1 MTMRGRLA
9 AGVCA
14 ALVLGT
20 AACSII
26 AGKDE
31 PAGEADARQP
41 LHVAY
46 VETLRD
52 QASLRGESFVD
63 TKYPIDKAEAAM
75 MLQRPVGV
83 FADQFRVY
91 VTELLPVPRLA
102 VFDRGASTLTFLQ
115 ILPVPGQVESR
126 FVDPV
131 SVAVD
136 QTGLIYVADSA
147 QGKVFGIDRK
157 GALFVTIGKAAGE
170 LGLPA
175 AVAADARR
183 NRLYIAD
190 KSTRRVRAYTTQG
203 APLFEF
209 QGPDPK
215 KQEKGLASPVGIAVD
230 ANGAVFVLD
239 DRWNRVYQFDE
250 NGMFLRSFRVRPAGR
265 GGAVRPNG
273 IAVDSAGHVY
283 VSDAQN
289 SIVMIFGRDGS
300 FLQSWG
306 GTGSRREDF
315 WQPAGIFIDSRDLI
329 YIADQMNGRIQVY
342 QYQK

>member
-1 MTMRGRLA
+1 MISRIA
-9 AGVCA
+9 AGAMA
-14 ALVLGT
+14 ALFLG
-20 AACSII
+20 AASSVIV
-26 AGKDE
+26 GKDE
-31 PAGEADARQP
+31 PGGDAGAQQVRI
-41 LHVAY
+41 VY

-52 QASLRGESFVD
+52 QASLRGESFRD
-63 TKYPIDKAEAAM
+63 TKYPVDKAEAVT

-91 VTELLPVPRLA
+91 VTDRLPVPRLA

-147 QGKVFGIDRK
+147 QGKVFGIDRN

-183 NRLYIAD
+183 NRLYVAD
-190 KSTRRVRAYTTQG
+190 KSSRRVRAYTTQG
-203 APLFEF
+203 APLYEF

-215 KQEKGLASPVGIAVD
+215 KKEKGLASPVGIAVG

-239 DRWNRVYQFDE
+239 DRWNRVYQFDA
-250 NGMFLRSFRVRPAGR
+250 NGMFLSSFRVRPTGR

-289 SIVMIFGRDGS
+289 SIVMIFDRDGS